1 MLRFTWNYHQLY
13 CLRHYVTVNYVIT
26 LQQLSILSFICRY
39 INDQYRRFLIV
50 IVKGYDFKEMTLA
63 SFDST
68 DGIYQAGE
76 DVAGRETPTTKPT
89 T

>member
-39 INDQYRRFLIV
+39 INYQYRRFLIV
-50 IVKGYDFKEMTLA
+50 IIKGYDFKEVTLA

-68 DGIYQAGE
+68 DGIYQARE
-76 DVAGRETPTTKPT
+76 DVEGRETPTTKPT